1 MASAEV
7 KGWKEVVSVVSSG
20 KSACWSSLMLLSW
33 NPSDLAS
40 YLRIFHEVLLQ
51 TKLHYHIAWRD
62 KHCFSIEFVATL
74 FNDKVDFNCISEPV
88 LYSFCFWT
96 RSHRPITLS
105 SPLMTLH
112 WWSVSSKATSPF
124 LTALSS
130 FSSLSYDCDSQIVD
144 STSPYSSSRRYK
156 CSSRSTCYT
165 LQFLKK
171 E

>member
-105 SPLMTLH
+105 FPFMTSH
-112 WWSVSSKATSPF
+112 WSSVSSDATSPL
-124 LTALSS
+124 LTALS
-130 FSSLSYDCDSQIVD
+130 FSSLCNDCDSQTVD
-144 STSPYSSSRRYK
+144 FTSSCSTSRRSK
-156 CSSRSTCYT
+156 CSPRCTCYT
-165 LQFLKK
+165 LQFSKK